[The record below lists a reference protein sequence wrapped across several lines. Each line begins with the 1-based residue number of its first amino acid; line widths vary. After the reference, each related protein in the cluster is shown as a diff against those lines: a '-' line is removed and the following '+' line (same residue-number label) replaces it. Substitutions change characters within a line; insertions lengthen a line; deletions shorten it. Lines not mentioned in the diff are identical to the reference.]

1 MNREPTYT
9 SAAKEAEKRQG
20 DIRARTAS
28 LNQNKDGSVLADSIS
43 GAYSSP
49 RGQEGGRE
57 EVGLGLE
64 DGEGGGWMLAVDNA
78 TPSFA
83 LIRTNGFLPPSIG
96 RALGDANYP
105 ARPRGGWGGGD
116 WASRHQWRV
125 IIFGNNQYW
134 IVKPWDKVS

>member
-43 GAYSSP
+43 
-49 RGQEGGRE
+49 RGLFFTSRAGGRERGRE

-64 DGEGGGWMLAVDNA
+64 DGEGG
-78 TPSFA
+78 
-83 LIRTNGFLPPSIG
+83 
-96 RALGDANYP
+96 
-105 ARPRGGWGGGD
+105 RGMDVGG
-116 WASRHQWRV
+116 
-125 IIFGNNQYW
+125 
-134 IVKPWDKVS
+134 